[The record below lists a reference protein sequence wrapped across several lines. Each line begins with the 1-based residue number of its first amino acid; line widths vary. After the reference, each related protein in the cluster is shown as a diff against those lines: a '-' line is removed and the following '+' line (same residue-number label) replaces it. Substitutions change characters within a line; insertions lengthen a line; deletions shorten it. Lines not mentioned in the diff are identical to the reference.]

1 MEESNKTA
9 LRNKLEKETKQPYES
24 SIVTGLISLAE
35 ADPELEKALEGNRK
49 IGECF
54 IYVRNKAM
62 KQATGNCAC
71 VKDDVV
77 FSWAAEFY
85 KMPEE
90 EYKKLGKSETKK
102 PVKEDKKVVPITE
115 VKDKPKAK
123 KPKAPDRNPVPKKET
138 KKKPD
143 DDQMAGQMDIF
154 SFIK

>member
-1 MEESNKTA
+1 MVSQR
-9 LRNKLEKETKQPYES
+9 L
-24 SIVTGLISLAE
+24 
-35 ADPELEKALEGNRK
+35 
-49 IGECF
+49 
-54 IYVRNKAM
+54 
-62 KQATGNCAC
+62 
-71 VKDDVV
+71 
-77 FSWAAEFY
+77 
-85 KMPEE
+85 
-90 EYKKLGKSETKK
+90 KK

>member
-1 MEESNKTA
+1 MEESNKILIT
-9 LRNKLEKETKQPYES
+9 NKLKDEAKEPYEK
-24 SIVTGLISLAE
+24 SITQGLISLAE
-35 ADPELEKALEGNRK
+35 TDTDLEKALMGNRK
-49 IGECF
+49 LVDCF
-54 IYVRNKAM
+54 AYVKNMAK
-62 KQATGNCAC
+62 KQAKNGCAC
-71 VKDDVV
+71 VRNDIV
-77 FSWAAEFY
+77 FAWAADFY
-85 KMPEE
+85 KMPDE

>member
-1 MEESNKTA
+1 MEESSKTA
-9 LRNKLEKETKQPYES
+9 IKIKLEPEAKHPYEK
-24 SIVTGLISLAE
+24 SIAQGLLNLAE
-35 ADPELEKALEGNRK
+35 TDPELEKALEGNRK

-90 EYKKLGKSETKK
+90 DYKKLGKPEAKK
-102 PVKEDKKVVPITE
+102 PVKEEKKVVPITV
-115 VKDKPKAK
+115 VKEKPKAE

-138 KKKPD
+138 KKKL
-143 DDQMAGQMDIF
+143 DDQLAGQMDIF